1 MTNRRTWSIDE
12 KVDAELHRLKEENNF
27 STMNETIRYIIDLRN
42 QNMNEKI
49 LLKKIKYM
57 EKTLSEIIN
66 LLNVIAEQSVEYNF
80 EIENNDDIKTKI
92 QNLVEQKNINDMNFN
107 KKLNKLLEEL

>member
-49 LLKKIKYM
+49 LFKKIKYM
-57 EKTLSEIIN
+57 EETLFKIIN
-66 LLNVIAEQSVEYNF
+66 LLNVIADQSVGYNF
-80 EIENNDDIKTKI
+80 EKESNDDIKTKI
-92 QNLVEQKNINDMNFN
+92 QNLVEQKKINDKNFN

>member
-1 MTNRRTWSIDE
+1 
-12 KVDAELHRLKEENNF
+12 
-27 STMNETIRYIIDLRN
+27 MNETIRYIIDLRN

-66 LLNVIAEQSVEYNF
+66 LLNVIEEQSVEYN
-80 EIENNDDIKTKI
+80 
-92 QNLVEQKNINDMNFN
+92 
-107 KKLNKLLEEL
+107 

>member
-49 LLKKIKYM
+49 LLKK
-57 EKTLSEIIN
+57 
-66 LLNVIAEQSVEYNF
+66 
-80 EIENNDDIKTKI
+80 
-92 QNLVEQKNINDMNFN
+92 
-107 KKLNKLLEEL
+107 

>member
-1 MTNRRTWSIDE
+1 
-12 KVDAELHRLKEENNF
+12 
-27 STMNETIRYIIDLRN
+27 
-42 QNMNEKI
+42 
-49 LLKKIKYM
+49 M